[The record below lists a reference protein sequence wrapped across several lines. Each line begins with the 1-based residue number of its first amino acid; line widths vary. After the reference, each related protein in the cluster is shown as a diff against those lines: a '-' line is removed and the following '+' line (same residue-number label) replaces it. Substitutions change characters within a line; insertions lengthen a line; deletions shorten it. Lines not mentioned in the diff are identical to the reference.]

1 VPITADNLPD
11 NLAALKR
18 IIATMA
24 QDALSAQAEIARL
37 KFQLARYRRAEFGRS
52 SEKLAR
58 EAEQLEL
65 ALEALE
71 SDQAERL
78 AMASPE
84 VAAAVETATEAQKP
98 ARRPLPPH
106 LPREDRRHPAPCTC
120 PDCGG
125 ALRKIADEVSET
137 LDYVPGRFK
146 VVRHIREK
154 LSCRVC
160 DTVVAAPVPDHAIA
174 RGRAGVGLLAHIV
187 VSKYDDHLPLYRQAE
202 IFARDGVSLETSTL
216 SGWVGATA
224 AALQPLVDVLA
235 VDVLASDTLHVDD
248 TPVPVL
254 APGTGKTKTGRLWT
268 YVRDERPFGGARPP
282 VALFF
287 YSPDRKGEHPQAHLK
302 DFRGVIHADGGA
314 CPRAGQRPD
323 PGAGFNELFVG
334 GRIVEAGCWAH
345 VRRKFFD
352 VHTATG
358 SPIAK
363 EALDRIGQLYAV
375 EKVINRSPPE
385 RRRQQRQLQSKPI
398 AEALAAWADNTVRQL
413 SRKSELAQAFRY
425 MRARWTALVRCFD
438 DGRLALDNNPA
449 ERALRC
455 VAIGRKNYLFAGS
468 DAGGRRAA
476 AIYSLIETAKL
487 NGLNPQRYLADVLT
501 RIADHPARRI
511 AELLPWNWQPLD
523 ATRAAA

>member
-1 VPITADNLPD
+1 MPITADNLPD
-11 NLAALKR
+11 DLTALKR

-24 QDALSAQAEIARL
+24 QDALVAQAEIARL

-71 SDQAERL
+71 TDQAERW
-78 AMASPE
+78 ATASPA
-84 VAAAVETATEAQKP
+84 VAAAVETAAEAQKP
-98 ARRPLPPH
+98 ARRPLPQH
-106 LPREDRRHPAPCTC
+106 LPREDLRHTAPCTC
-120 PDCGG
+120 PSCGG
-125 ALRKIADEVSET
+125 ALRKIADEGSET

-146 VVRHIREK
+146 VIRHIREK
-154 LSCRVC
+154 LSCRTC
-160 DTVVAAPVPDHAIA
+160 DTVVAAPAPDHAIA
-174 RGRAGVGLLAHIV
+174 RGRAGAGLLAHIV

-216 SGWVGATA
+216 CGWVGATA
-224 AALQPLVDVLA
+224 AALQPLVDA
-235 VDVLASDTLHVDD
+235 VAADVLASDTLHVDD

-268 YVRDERPFGGARPP
+268 YVRDERPFGGSRKPA
-282 VALFF
+282 ALFF
-287 YSPDRKGEHPQAHLK
+287 YSPDRKGAHPQTQLK
-302 DFRGVIHADGGA
+302 DFRGVIHADGY
-314 CPRAGQRPD
+314 
-323 PGAGFNELFVG
+323 AGFNELFAG

-352 VHTATG
+352 VHAATG

-363 EALDRIGQLYAV
+363 EALDRIGQLYAI
-375 EKVINRSPPE
+375 EKIINGLSPE
-385 RRRQQRQLQSKPI
+385 RRRQRRQLQSKPI
-398 AEALAAWADNTVRQL
+398 AEALAAWAEQTLRQL

-425 MRARWTALVRCFD
+425 MRARWTALVRGFD

-476 AIYSLIETAKL
+476 ALYSLIESAKL
-487 NGLNPQRYLADVLT
+487 NGLNPLLYLADVLA